1 MEVIDLPGT
10 FAGQLFF
17 RGGKIYTAVCW
28 SKAKGTGKR
37 LGQSGFL
44 LVLDRKTKRVISAPG
59 GSEPKYLDGKLQPLH
74 QTSKTFLHG
83 HDLYVDAEGAIY
95 LGEWNANRRYPTKLT
110 PVQ

>member
-1 MEVIDLPGT
+1 
-10 FAGQLFF
+10 
-17 RGGKIYTAVCW
+17 
-28 SKAKGTGKR
+28 
-37 LGQSGFL
+37 
-44 LVLDRKTKRVISAPG
+44 VISAPG
-59 GSEPKYLDGKLQPLH
+59 GSEPKYLDGKLQSLH